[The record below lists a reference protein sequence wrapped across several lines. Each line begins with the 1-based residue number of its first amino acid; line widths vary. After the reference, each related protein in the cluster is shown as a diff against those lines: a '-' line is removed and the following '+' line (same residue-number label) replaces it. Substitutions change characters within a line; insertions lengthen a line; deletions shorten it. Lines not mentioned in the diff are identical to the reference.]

1 LLRPKMAGVAD
12 SRGDAG
18 VVRSRPNT
26 PKWPKIDARGENS
39 CMPVITLERTE
50 SCETAGPFQLK
61 PWRTI
66 LKDKDHGWSPLL
78 WVLYLGF
85 FFIQPIIYHVSWRMW
100 LLDGL
105 GAATFLVLYFGL
117 FALQNPLDLVH
128 IGGMVLLGVLYLP
141 INGGACTFFIFAAA
155 MLPFCVETQTSGIVG
170 LGIIGSVG
178 AIEGLL
184 LHVDRW
190 TRFYSALFPVI
201 IGAGNM
207 FFAERNRMNRRLRK
221 ANEEIEHLA
230 KVAERE
236 RIARDLHDVLG
247 HTLSVITL
255 KSELAGKLMDHDPE
269 RAGKEIR
276 EVSEI
281 SRQALSEVRDAI
293 RGYRAK
299 GLVAELAQAKSTL
312 ETAGLTVQCDAATTV
327 KLPAMQESVLSLAV
341 REGVTNV
348 VRHAQA
354 RTCRLRIEQVNGS
367 CRLEIYDDGRGSS
380 NGEGNGLRGM
390 RERVEMLGGTL
401 DRSTSSGTTL
411 TITLP
416 LKDVA
421 ARDLPR
427 QDISRQ
433 EASHKDESVNH

>member
-1 LLRPKMAGVAD
+1 MKIESNPEFHPEFGDGCEPGGPLKLKAW
-12 SRGDAG
+12 SRMFRD
-18 VVRSRPNT
+18 R
-26 PKWPKIDARGENS
+26 E
-39 CMPVITLERTE
+39 
-50 SCETAGPFQLK
+50 
-61 PWRTI
+61 
-66 LKDKDHGWSPLL
+66 HGWSPLL
-78 WVLYLGF
+78 WVVYLGF
-85 FFIQPIIYHVSWRMW
+85 FFIDPIMSRASLKLW

-105 GAATFLVLYFGL
+105 GAVLFLCLYFGL
-117 FALQNPLDLVH
+117 FVLAHPRALAH
-128 IGGMVLLGVLYLP
+128 IGGMVLLGLVYQP

-155 MLPFCVETQTSGIVG
+155 MLPFCVESQTSAVAG
-170 LGIIGSVG
+170 LFAIGAIG

-184 LHVDRW
+184 LHVGAW
-190 TRFYSALFPVI
+190 QLFYSTLFPVI
-201 IGAGNM
+201 IGAGNS
-207 FFAERNRMNRRLRK
+207 FFAARNRMNRRLRK

-255 KSELAGKLMDHDPE
+255 KSELAGKLMARDPE

-276 EVSEI
+276 EVEEI
-281 SRQALSEVRDAI
+281 SRKALSDVRDAI
-293 RGYRAK
+293 RGYRSQ

-312 ETAGLTVQCDAATTV
+312 ETAGVAVRCDASTVV

-341 REGVTNV
+341 REAVTNV

-354 RTCRLRIEQVNGS
+354 RACSLRLEQQNGS
-367 CRLEIYDDGRGSS
+367 CRLEIHDDGRGTS

-401 DRSTSSGTTL
+401 TRETESGTRL

-416 LKDVA
+416 MKEVTLK
-421 ARDLPR
+421 
-427 QDISRQ
+427 S
-433 EASHKDESVNH
+433 ENES

>member
-1 LLRPKMAGVAD
+1 MAFNRD
-12 SRGDAG
+12 
-18 VVRSRPNT
+18 
-26 PKWPKIDARGENS
+26 
-39 CMPVITLERTE
+39 
-50 SCETAGPFQLK
+50 ETCTGSPWKLK
-61 PWRTI
+61 PWSTI

-78 WVLYLGF
+78 WVVYLGF
-85 FFIQPIIYHVSWRMW
+85 FFVDPVVSHASLRIW
-100 LLDGL
+100 LLDL
-105 GAATFLVLYFGL
+105 TGATVFLFFYFGL
-117 FALQNPLDLVH
+117 FALQNPNTLVH
-128 IGGMVLLGVLYLP
+128 IGGMLLLGVLFMP
-141 INGGACTFFIFAAA
+141 INAGACTFFIFAAA
-155 MLPFCVETQTSGIVG
+155 MLPFCVDTKTAAVLGLLTVG
-170 LGIIGSVG
+170 VVG

-184 LHVDRW
+184 LHINGW
-190 TRFYSALFPVI
+190 TLFYSALFPMI
-201 IGAGNM
+201 IGAGNT
-207 FFAERNRMNRRLRK
+207 FFAERNRMNRKLRK

-255 KSELAGKLMDHDPE
+255 KSELAGKLIDRDPQ

-276 EVSEI
+276 EVEEI

-299 GLVAELAQAKSTL
+299 GLSAELAQAKATL
-312 ETAGLTVQCDAATTV
+312 ETAGLAVQCDAATTV

-354 RTCRLRIEQVNGS
+354 RTCRLRLEQQNGS
-367 CRLEIYDDGRGSS
+367 CRLEIHDDGLGFSS
-380 NGEGNGLRGM
+380 TEGNGLRGM

-401 DRSTSSGTTL
+401 ERRNQSGTTL

-416 LKDVA
+416 LKEVIA
-421 ARDLPR
+421 
-427 QDISRQ
+427 Q
-433 EASHKDESVNH
+433 ETVRKDGSGQN